1 MAKYPIKGFPYTVE
15 AENGKEVST
24 TREGLQFMVYAML
37 QLDHIFEQ
45 NKSIKIRG
53 KNDK

>member
-15 AENGKEVST
+15 SENGKEVPT
-24 TREGLQFMVYAML
+24 TEAGLRFMVYIML

-45 NKSIKIRG
+45 NKNIKIRG
-53 KNDK
+53 RK

>member
-15 AENGKEVST
+15 DVNGKETPT
-24 TREGLQFMVYAML
+24 TEAGLRFMVYIML
-37 QLDHIFEQ
+37 QLDYIFEQ

-53 KNDK
+53 KND